1 MPPGSSGRSPVRKAW
16 WVLALAVIAIALVA
30 AGLLAVGRG
39 YAVLKLTQTASE
51 PVVSRQAQGWAE
63 SSPRILVVGDSRVA
77 RWRTDLTVRGLPL
90 AVSGVGGETSGQLLA
105 RWQTTPPPAQG
116 TTVLILTGVNDL
128 VAADLN
134 PQRSDRIERALL
146 DNVAALAAQ
155 MRRQGLVPVI
165 GAVGQAA
172 LIDWRRRL
180 FGWSD
185 ELYAL
190 IDRSNTGLRE
200 LATIHGYAWFDT
212 NAAIA
217 TSEGRVPPAFAL
229 DTLHWTEPAY
239 RALEAALAQTV
250 AAQEAKPA

>member
-1 MPPGSSGRSPVRKAW
+1 MLTLGA
-16 WVLALAVIAIALVA
+16 IAIALVA
-30 AGLLAVGRG
+30 AGLLVAGRG

-51 PVVSRQAQGWAE
+51 PVVARHVPGWEAR
-63 SSPRILVVGDSRVA
+63 SPRFLVVGDSRVA
-77 RWRTDLTVRGLPL
+77 RWHPNPAAQGLLL

-105 RWQTTPPPAQG
+105 RWQITRPPPQG

-128 VAADLN
+128 VTADLN
-134 PQRSDRIERALL
+134 PHRSAHIERALIE
-146 DNVAALAAQ
+146 NVAALAAQ

-172 LIDWRRRL
+172 VIDWRRRL

-190 IDRSNTGLRE
+190 IDKSNAGLRD
-200 LATIHGYAWFDT
+200 LATTHGYAWFDT

-217 TSEGRVPPAFAL
+217 TSEGRIPPAFAL

-239 RALEAALAQTV
+239 RALEAALAQTI
-250 AAQEAKPA
+250 AAQETTPA